1 MLSAVAGSGSLDA
14 LLADKAFDV
23 DRLLQDLDER
33 GATSVIPPKTNR
45 KIQRNYDAEGLCCT
59 NRVNDV
65 LPLSPY
71 ALSLQVL

>member
-45 KIQRNYDAEGLCCT
+45 KIQRNYDVEGLCCT